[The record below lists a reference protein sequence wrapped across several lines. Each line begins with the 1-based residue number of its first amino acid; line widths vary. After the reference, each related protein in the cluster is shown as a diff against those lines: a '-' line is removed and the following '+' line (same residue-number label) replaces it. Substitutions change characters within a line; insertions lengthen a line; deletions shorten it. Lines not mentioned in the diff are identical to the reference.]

1 MIEDIVFPLLT
12 GSILS
17 LAGCVQ
23 YFFPP
28 KKINGLYGYRTA
40 RSMQNEELWKKAQ
53 FYSAKQ
59 LIVLGL
65 ILLVLAPITY
75 RLEMDENVQ
84 VGIFLP
90 LLILG
95 VVILIIRTEIYLKKS
110 LNDEKK

>member
-12 GSILS
+12 GSILT
-17 LAGCVQ
+17 LAGCIQ

-40 RSMQNEELWKKAQ
+40 RSMQNEEQWQKAQ
-53 FYSAKQ
+53 VFSAKQ

-65 ILLVLAPITY
+65 ILLALSPITY
-75 RLEMDENVQ
+75 SIEMNENVQ

-90 LLILG
+90 LLIIG
-95 VVILIIRTEIYLKKS
+95 VVVLIIRTESYLKKT
-110 LNDEKK
+110 LDEEKK